1 MSWDASTNM
10 TLINGWENLSVTN
23 VSDEIFLLYPDES
36 LM

>member
-10 TLINGWENLSVTN
+10 TLINGWVNLSVIN
-23 VSDEIFLLYPDES
+23 VSDEISLLYPDEP